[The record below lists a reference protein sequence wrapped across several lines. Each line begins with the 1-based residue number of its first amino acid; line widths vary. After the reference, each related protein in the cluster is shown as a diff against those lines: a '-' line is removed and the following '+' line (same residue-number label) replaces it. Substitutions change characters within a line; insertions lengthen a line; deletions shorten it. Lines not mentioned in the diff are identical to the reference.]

1 MGEGDRPKGGGGGV
15 GFGHRDRHSHHSV
28 RRLVELAR
36 QLARGYSDDRYAL
49 RFEPAL
55 STQIALGPIAHVVRD
70 SINFDSEAR
79 LRAIEIEH
87 IKPHRVLTAKGRQA
101 RDSGAQAAPKA
112 SFGRRK
118 LAPELARAG
127 DGPRRRSHYDI
138 PGE

>member
-1 MGEGDRPKGGGGGV
+1 MGEGDRPQGGGGGV
-15 GFGHRDRHSHHSV
+15 GFGHRDRHSHRSV
-28 RRLVELAR
+28 HRLVELPR

-49 RFEPAL
+49 RFEPAQ
-55 STQIALGPIAHVVRD
+55 SAQIALGPVAHLVRD
-70 SINFDSEAR
+70 PINLDSEAR

-87 IKPHRVLTAKGRQA
+87 IGPHRVLTAKGRQA
-101 RDSGAQAAPKA
+101 RDSRAQAVPKA

-127 DGPRRRSHYDI
+127 DGAQRRSHYDI